1 MVPKYFFRYTNLKI
15 FFPRKPCQYFCLF
28 YFFKYITL
36 DTEPK
41 KYMQFWSKFHSFD
54 LNLSSS
60 GFKNARQ
67 RAGSSRGS
75 ACSCHTDSR
84 RMVWLHTLS
93 PVLTWD
99 AYIHPFLILDN
110 IFHLN
115 KKFSA
120 NTDIWMPIINTGQMK
135 IIWYIYIHI
144 GYICIYDVYVY
155 IYTYIRYICIYICK
169 NSIYVGMGKKDLI
182 WIIW

>member
-93 PVLTWD
+93 PVLTRD

-120 NTDIWMPIINTGQMK
+120 NTDIWMPIIKYRSNENHL
-135 IIWYIYIHI
+135 IYIHI
-144 GYICIYDVYVY
+144 YRIYMYIWCICLYIHIYPIYMY
-155 IYTYIRYICIYICK
+155 IY
-169 NSIYVGMGKKDLI
+169 IYVRILYMWEWEKRT
-182 WIIW
+182 